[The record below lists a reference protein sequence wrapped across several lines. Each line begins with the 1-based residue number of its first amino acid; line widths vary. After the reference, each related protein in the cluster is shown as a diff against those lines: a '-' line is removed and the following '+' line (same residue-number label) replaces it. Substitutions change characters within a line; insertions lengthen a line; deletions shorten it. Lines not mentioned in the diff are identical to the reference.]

1 MERAARRRRPA
12 VVEAVRLTGASR
24 AATLALAVVPQARPG
39 LLSLLLYQLEC
50 NVRTATVLGFVG
62 AGGIGQAIDL
72 ALRLFDYGQLGTLV
86 IAVLALVLG
95 VDALS
100 RTARR
105 RLGGL
110 EVPV

>member
-1 MERAARRRRPA
+1 
-12 VVEAVRLTGASR
+12 
-24 AATLALAVVPQARPG
+24 
-39 LLSLLLYQLEC
+39 
-50 NVRTATVLGFVG
+50 VLGFVG

-86 IAVLALVLG
+86 IAVLVLVLG